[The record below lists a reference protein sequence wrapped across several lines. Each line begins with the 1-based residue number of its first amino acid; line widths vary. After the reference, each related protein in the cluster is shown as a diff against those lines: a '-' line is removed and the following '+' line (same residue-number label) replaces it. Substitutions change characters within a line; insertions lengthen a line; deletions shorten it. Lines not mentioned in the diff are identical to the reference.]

1 MHALTDSRIL
11 VVEDDHQMCESI
23 QSLLNAHGFDA
34 QTSTT
39 LPSAQQALQKC
50 RFDLILLD
58 LKLDNQCGFTLIDQ
72 LIDGQLDTCVIV
84 ITGQHSETYAITALK
99 KGATDYLKK
108 PFEPNDL
115 IESVKTVLGRQ
126 RHQRE
131 LTLFKYALGASSA
144 AIVVGDPEGNIVYS
158 NKAYANLI
166 HANKDG
172 QVRSAGTALD
182 AEKNAAIDK
191 QIRKAL
197 ETQTP
202 WIGKAEL
209 IDANG
214 QSVVVCKRVDP
225 IPEQIGDTIYGVAL
239 MCDMTDQL
247 DKERTVANSR
257 ERYRKIID
265 SQQDFLYRLNSTF
278 VITFVNQ
285 SFASTQTVPPQSMI
299 GMPITDFVQESIQ
312 RRLLHTLEAIRS
324 GRAPIELEFEVIDK
338 NGSVHWQQW
347 QFEGIGNN
355 TGDLMEI
362 QAVGRDISARKHA
375 EKKLQEES
383 EKLKQALAKVKRLS
397 GMLPIC
403 ASCKKIRDD
412 KGYWNQIEEYIESNS
427 DAEFSHGLCPECA
440 RNLYPELYKSS

>member
-1 MHALTDSRIL
+1 MHVLTDSKIL
-11 VVEDDHQMCESI
+11 VVEDDPQMCESI

-39 LPSAQQALQKC
+39 LTSAQQALCKC

-58 LKLDNQCGFTLIDQ
+58 LKLDDQCGFTLVDQ
-72 LIDGQLDTCVIV
+72 ISDCQMDTCVIV
-84 ITGQHSETYAITALK
+84 ITGQHSETNAITALK

-115 IESVKTVLGRQ
+115 IESVKTVLDRQ

-131 LTLFKYALGASSA
+131 LAMFKYAVGASSA
-144 AIVVGDPEGNIVYS
+144 AIVVGDPEGNIVYR
-158 NKAYANLI
+158 NRAYAKLI
-166 HANKDG
+166 HANDDG
-172 QVRSAGTALD
+172 EKRSAGTALGD
-182 AEKNAAIDK
+182 EKNAAIDK

-197 ETQTP
+197 ETETS
-202 WIGKAEL
+202 WNGKAEL
-209 IDANG
+209 IDVNG

-225 IPEQIGDTIYGVAL
+225 IPEQIGGTAYGVAL

-247 DKERTVANSR
+247 DKARTIANSR

-278 VITFVNQ
+278 VITFANQ
-285 SFASTQTVPPQSMI
+285 SFASTQTAPLRSMI
-299 GMPITDFVQESIQ
+299 GMPITDFVQESVQ
-312 RRLLHTLEAIRS
+312 PRLLNTLEAVRS
-324 GRAPIELEFEVIDK
+324 GRGPIELEFEVVDK
-338 NGSVHWQQW
+338 KGAMRWQQW
-347 QFEGIGNN
+347 QFEGIGTNN
-355 TGDLMEI
+355 GDLMEI